1 VEIAQVV
8 HDDLPPRGDDD
19 QIVQIRKLSQSRG
32 VQRAALRYPGAADNE

>member
-1 VEIAQVV
+1 MEIAQIV

-32 VQRAALRYPGAADNE
+32 VQRVQRRFPGAARDE